1 LKVEIQLMK
10 STIKTLQKN
19 NQEENKENMGK
30 LELNESR
37 VEKRD

>member
-1 LKVEIQLMK
+1 MK

-30 LELNESR
+30 LELNERR